1 MILLVGVPGNIGSP
15 LLEEL
20 LTRKAELR
28 VLVHNAAR
36 GRQFKERGLDVVI
49 GDMSDPQ
56 SLAAALAGVAKVFFL
71 SPAVA
76 KKIALETALVDAAQ
90 AAGNPHLVK
99 ISALGADRKSV
110 ADFMRQHGEVEE
122 YILASGLPYTFL
134 RPNLFMQNLV
144 PFYGQSIAETGMFYV
159 SASDARIGW
168 VDARDIASVAAH
180 ALLEPGH
187 EGKAYPITGPE
198 SLSYNDVAT
207 KLSTLLGK
215 TVQYVPISDDVAYQS
230 MVGAGMPEWNAQ
242 AVVTLNKF
250 YRMGGGDVVERTVK
264 QITGQEPRTME
275 AYLRENLAGFGG

>member
-1 MILLVGVPGNIGSP
+1 MILLVGVPGNVGSP

-20 LTRKAELR
+20 LARKAEVR
-28 VLVHNAAR
+28 VLVHNADR
-36 GRQFKERGLDVVI
+36 VGQFKERGLDVVI

-56 SLAAALAGVAKVFFL
+56 SLAAALAGVDKVFFL

-76 KKIALETALVDAAQ
+76 EKIELETALVDAAR
-90 AAGNPHLVK
+90 AAGNPHMVK
-99 ISALGADRKSV
+99 ISALGADRESIG
-110 ADFMRQHGEVEE
+110 DFMSQHGEVEA
-122 YILASGLPYTFL
+122 YVLASGVPYTFL

-144 PFYGQSIAETGMFYV
+144 PFYGQSIAATGMYYV
-159 SASDARIGW
+159 SAGDARIGW
-168 VDARDIASVAAH
+168 VDARDIAAVAARV
-180 ALLEPGH
+180 LLEPGH

-198 SLSYNDVAT
+198 TLSYNDVAA

-215 TVQYVPISDDVAYQS
+215 PVQYVPVSDEVAYQS
-230 MVGAGMPEWNAQ
+230 MVAAGMPEWNAH

-264 QITGQEPRTME
+264 QITGQEPRNME